1 MKTKLMGLGILA
13 AVIVAAVVYVWVSD
27 SREVT
32 EISGYVGGEKIGL
45 LEDEE
50 VQEILRDQYRLEM
63 DYAKAGSIEMVTA
76 DASGRDYL
84 FPSSQTALELY
95 ERLFGS
101 PVKSEIVFNTPIVLY
116 TRSAVAQALL
126 DSGLASEQD
135 GFYYVDMAV
144 LTEAVESVAV
154 WAALTEQPMP
164 SLCTAEIKCSKKLQR
179 KGSMLFGNLQ
189 IWAADLRLPC
199 GTWKSVEREIFWVLS
214 SMVICRQWVMT
225 CTVKCWTRQ

>member
-95 ERLFGS
+95 ERLFG
-101 PVKSEIVFNTPIVLY
+101 
-116 TRSAVAQALL
+116 R
-126 DSGLASEQD
+126 D
-135 GFYYVDMAV
+135 
-144 LTEAVESVAV
+144 
-154 WAALTEQPMP
+154 
-164 SLCTAEIKCSKKLQR
+164 R
-179 KGSMLFGNLQ
+179 
-189 IWAADLRLPC
+189 
-199 GTWKSVEREIFWVLS
+199 KSVV
-214 SMVICRQWVMT
+214 
-225 CTVKCWTRQ
+225 

>member
-101 PVKSEIVFNTPIVLY
+101 PVKSEIVFNTPIVN
-116 TRSAVAQALL
+116 TRS
-126 DSGLASEQD
+126 
-135 GFYYVDMAV
+135 
-144 LTEAVESVAV
+144 SV
-154 WAALTEQPMP
+154 WLRHFWIPG
-164 SLCTAEIKCSKKLQR
+164 SHRSRTAFIMWIWRCLQR
-179 KGSMLFGNLQ
+179 
-189 IWAADLRLPC
+189 R
-199 GTWKSVEREIFWVLS
+199 WKTGPAGRILGFLS
-214 SMVICRQWVMT
+214 SMET
-225 CTVKCWTRQ
+225 

>member
-63 DYAKAGSIEMVTA
+63 DYAKAGSMDMVTA
-76 DASGRDYL
+76 DHSGRDFL

-95 ERLFGS
+95 E
-101 PVKSEIVFNTPIVLY
+101 KMY
-116 TRSAVAQALL
+116 
-126 DSGLASEQD
+126 
-135 GFYYVDMAV
+135 
-144 LTEAVESVAV
+144 
-154 WAALTEQPMP
+154 
-164 SLCTAEIKCSKKLQR
+164 
-179 KGSMLFGNLQ
+179 GN
-189 IWAADLRLPC
+189 R
-199 GTWKSVEREIFWVLS
+199 
-214 SMVICRQWVMT
+214 
-225 CTVKCWTRQ
+225 